1 MRIDP
6 HLQVEVV
13 KSTDEVITAHV
24 TLTRPEIFV
33 YLDDY
38 EDRSSSKS
46 RSSRKHRRGNYS
58 TCNSYHRYSK
68 PSIKVSSIPT
78 SVA

>member
-13 KSTDEVITAHV
+13 ESTDEVITAHV
-24 TLTRPEIFV
+24 ALNRPESSFV

-38 EDRSSSKS
+38 EDRSPSTST
-46 RSSRKHRRGNYS
+46 RKHRRSNYC
-58 TCNSYHRYSK
+58 TCNSY
-68 PSIKVSSIPT
+68 
-78 SVA
+78 